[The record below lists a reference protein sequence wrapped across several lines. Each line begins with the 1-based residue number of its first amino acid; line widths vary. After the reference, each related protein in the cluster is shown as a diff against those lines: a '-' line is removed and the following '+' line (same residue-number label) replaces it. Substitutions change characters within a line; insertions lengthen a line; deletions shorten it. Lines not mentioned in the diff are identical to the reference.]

1 MGRVSVLELC
11 FLIFVSPGLFPQ
23 EVPVMLT
30 LDRAV
35 ERAVGQSL
43 TLQKSAIDSASAA
56 FAATHLWSEL
66 FPDISADAGVSYG
79 SNLFSGE
86 GFRLEESGLGYSLS
100 LGVTLSLNAGLP
112 ASMKLIKLAYQTQ
125 LLTYE
130 TSRRQLEIQV
140 AKTFYGLIAEKANL
154 SLLEE
159 LRTLAEKQVEKNRI
173 AFANGL
179 IGELTLLQSQLS
191 AETAK
196 LTLNK
201 ARTSYATQLGEFLEL
216 LGYTQDTE
224 AVLEGAIEIVQIDA
238 DPELL
243 IKEHLVK
250 RPDILSQRQTIE
262 HLEYVQKQTALTAR
276 APSLTLSAQW
286 QGDSGNGGIPSG
298 FTDTLTGRLKLSIPI
313 NPWIPGTG
321 KSQSINTARM
331 NVDKARLDL
340 KNTETGAMNEIR
352 SLAANL
358 RDSWSNIEISRLR
371 VTIAERTYQ
380 LTEQGFQSGTVE
392 FLTLE
397 DTRNKMAE
405 ARQQL
410 LSDELN
416 YKTMMLDLAAALNVD
431 WNDVAGSIP

>member
-1 MGRVSVLELC
+1 MSVFVCMGVWSQKAPVSVT
-11 FLIFVSPGLFPQ
+11 
-23 EVPVMLT
+23 LT
-30 LDRAV
+30 LDKAV

-43 TLQKSAIDSASAA
+43 SLQKSAIDSTSAA

-66 FPDISADAGVSYG
+66 FPGISAGAGVSYG

-86 GFRLEESGLGYSLS
+86 GFRFEESGLGYSLS

-179 IGELTLLQSQLS
+179 IGELTLLQSRLS

-201 ARTSYATQLGEFLEL
+201 ARTSYATLLGEFLEL

-224 AVLEGAIEIVQIDA
+224 AVLEGAIEIVQIDV

-243 IKEHLVK
+243 IREHLVK

-262 HLEYVQKQTALTAR
+262 RLEYVQNQTALTAR
-276 APSLTLSAQW
+276 APSLSLSAQW
-286 QGDSGNGGIPSG
+286 RGGSGNGGIPSG
-298 FTDTLTGRLKLSIPI
+298 FTDTLTGSLNLSIPI
-313 NPWIPGTG
+313 DPWIPGTS
-321 KSQSINTARM
+321 KSQSINTARV

-340 KNTETGAMNEIR
+340 KDTETGAMNEIR

-380 LTEQGFQSGTVE
+380 LTEQGFQNGTVE

-431 WNDVAGSIP
+431 WNDVTGSIP